1 MRLGASPRTKWY
13 SAHKGSPH
21 YTLPLYYRDN
31 FGKHDNIIK
40 LAKDNPIITA
50 VENKTQINVTNAHV
64 KRDNS
69 DAYK

>member
-13 SAHKGSPH
+13 SAHNGSPR
-21 YTLPLYYRDN
+21 YTLPLYYGDN

-50 VENKTQINVTNAHV
+50 VENKT
-64 KRDNS
+64 
-69 DAYK
+69 